1 MLTDKEGILQAPKG
15 RTIRRT
21 YLSGGDVVKI
31 EVWLTSSIWPGEE
44 MKGPTMLKLGGTH
57 VQKAEATQ
65 DPKATLGKGIK
76 LNAGEDRGVM
86 TVGVTGIVNLASQEQ

>member
-1 MLTDKEGILQAPKG
+1 
-15 RTIRRT
+15 
-21 YLSGGDVVKI
+21 
-31 EVWLTSSIWPGEE
+31 
-44 MKGPTMLKLGGTH
+44 MKGPTRLKLGGTH

>member
-1 MLTDKEGILQAPKG
+1 
-15 RTIRRT
+15 
-21 YLSGGDVVKI
+21 
-31 EVWLTSSIWPGEE
+31 
-44 MKGPTMLKLGGTH
+44 LGGTH

-86 TVGVTGIVNLASQEQ
+86 TVGVIGVISLAS